1 MYILNFVL
9 RCNISVCYLKR
20 SPPQPPFP
28 PLIYPLPVTRVLYPR
43 SSFHL
48 QFTIS
53 DINQLSTIHNT
64 ILDILTLSTT
74 FTQSYLNLKSEILS
88 PSNPRKRHLRTS
100 SLSSDEET
108 PTVPSQESHGKTNIS
123 QESRPKT
130 DISEIGTKSPFLE
143 TLTEREFLDFVRHL
157 DDRFIRAVP
166 FIRSGLKGS
175 VRAVEFASLGI
186 LAGSLEAGVR

>member
-9 RCNISVCYLKR
+9 HCNISVFYLKR
-20 SPPQPPFP
+20 SPYLPSVPS
-28 PLIYPLPVTRVLYPR
+28 LIYPLFVVLHPR
-43 SSFHL
+43 SLFHL
-48 QFTIS
+48 HLTES
-53 DINQLSTIHNT
+53 DIYQLSTIHNT

-74 FTQSYLNLKSEILS
+74 FTHSYLNLKSEILS

-108 PTVPSQESHGKTNIS
+108 PAIPSQEPQAKPNIS
-123 QESRPKT
+123 QKSRTKT
-130 DISEIGTKSPFLE
+130 DMSEIRAKSAIPE

-175 VRAVEFASLGI
+175 VRAAEFASLGI
-186 LAGSLEAGVR
+186 LAGILEAGVR